1 MCTCYYNIVSNHSYV
16 IIDTV
21 IQSILIV
28 IYSAARPPF
37 TPVNVTTIVTSTT
50 AIITFVVP
58 TIAYTP
64 EEHYIQYIGLQLQN
78 EQKIS
83 SKIVGQN
90 ILSTINVEY
99 SITLGGLEE
108 DNTYNFSVVS
118 VNCVGSVTTS
128 TMNFTTL
135 PSCKTYFC
143 HCNIFYMFMHILL

>member
-1 MCTCYYNIVSNHSYV
+1 MSAYIF
-16 IIDTV
+16 IF
-21 IQSILIV
+21 
-28 IYSAARPPF
+28 SAAHPPF
-37 TPVNVTTIVTSTT
+37 TPVNVTTIVTPTT
-50 AIITFVVP
+50 AIITLIVSP
-58 TIAYTP
+58 IAYMP
-64 EEHYIQYIGLQLQN
+64 EEQYIQYIGLELQN

-83 SKIVGQN
+83 SAIVGPSN
-90 ILSTINVEY
+90 LSTINVEY

>member
-1 MCTCYYNIVSNHSYV
+1 MCTCYYNIVSYHNYV

-50 AIITFVVP
+50 AIITFTVP
-58 TIAYTP
+58 AIAYTP

-118 VNCVGSVTTS
+118 VNCIGSVTTS

-135 PSCKTYFC
+135 PSCKTFFLNFIVLY
-143 HCNIFYMFMHILL
+143 IFVHILL